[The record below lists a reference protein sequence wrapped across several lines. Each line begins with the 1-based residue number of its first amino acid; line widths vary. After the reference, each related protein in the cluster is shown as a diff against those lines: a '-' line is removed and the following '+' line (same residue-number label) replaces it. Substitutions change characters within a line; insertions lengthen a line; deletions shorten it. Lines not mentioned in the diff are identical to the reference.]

1 MKKKVIGKIICAGT
15 AGLLAAALCGCSVKF
30 GTNKPFTIGD
40 GKEPRLDLAV
50 AYPTAEGA
58 SEEMD
63 ITYETF
69 RKEYAYFL
77 VNKGVTDDADEANAD
92 SCKQQRSSI
101 INYLINERI
110 IVSKAKELGVY
121 ELTEEEQ
128 AEVEKD
134 FEEKIARYVEVFG
147 DRAEL
152 ELISKNSGGMAASG
166 TEESGTSEPSM
177 TDEEKEEI
185 GNKKLD
191 EMLDK
196 CGMTRD
202 DIHWWS
208 QSSKITEKLR
218 NKLGEAVTAEDAEE
232 ALKGVQEEAQRL
244 YKEDMNA
251 YTSGSYDQ
259 IWLPDGSRLIKHVL
273 LGFDDG
279 VSQEIYNL
287 RKEGKDADADKK
299 RAEAA
304 EALKSKQ
311 EEVEKK
317 LDDGAK
323 IDELIKEYSAD
334 KAGSEAYPD
343 GYTVIPNG
351 TSYMEEFQK
360 AAFVPEKIGDRTTC
374 VTDYGV
380 HIMVYAGDAK
390 LSEEVKKSFT
400 EYLLT
405 QLRSKEFS
413 DKMTEW
419 YEEFAYEIDYGALR
433 LDDPSAEE
441 STAVSDTAE

>member
-1 MKKKVIGKIICAGT
+1 MKKKGIGKIICAGT
-15 AGLLAAALCGCSVKF
+15 AVLLAGALCGCSVKF

-50 AYPTAEGA
+50 AYPTLEGA
-58 SEEMD
+58 PEDMD
-63 ITYETF
+63 ITYGMF
-69 RKEYAYFL
+69 RKEYAFFL
-77 VNKGVTDDADEANAD
+77 VNKDITNDTDEAAAA
-92 SCKQQRSSI
+92 SCKQQRSAI
-101 INYLINERI
+101 INYLINEQI
-110 IVSKAKELGVY
+110 IIGKAKELGVY

-134 FEEKIARYVEVFG
+134 YEEKVAQYVKAFG
-147 DRAEL
+147 DRAEQ
-152 ELISKNSGGMAASG
+152 ELISKNNGGTMQDGAEGS
-166 TEESGTSEPSM
+166 ETSELLM

-202 DIHWWS
+202 DLHLWS
-208 QSSKITEKLR
+208 QSSKITEKLQ
-218 NKLGEAVTAEDAEE
+218 NKLGEAVTTEDAEE
-232 ALKGVQEEAQRL
+232 AFKGVQEEAQRL
-244 YKEDMNA
+244 YKEDMSA

-273 LGFDDG
+273 LGFDDN
-279 VSQEIYNL
+279 VRQEIYSL
-287 RKEGKDADADKK
+287 RAEGKDADADKK

-323 IDELIKEYSAD
+323 IDDLIKEYSAD
-334 KAGSEAYPD
+334 KEGSEAYPD

-390 LSEEVKKSFT
+390 LSEEVVKSFT

-413 DKMTEW
+413 DKMSEW
-419 YEEFAYEIDYGALR
+419 LEEYAYEIDYASLR

-441 STAVSDTAE
+441 SSDVSDTAE